1 MNMTKLSERAMLVTL
16 HLSTYAGIKADKEVT
31 AAAHAQ
37 FNAEGDAG
45 RYGKKLIASRFLRD
59 VNAAHNNARAAH
71 RMLTLPWEDDGT
83 RILTTQGYLPYQA
96 KMKKARDEVQVA
108 VKAFV
113 AGLPDYITEAKQRL
127 GGMFNAEDY
136 PTQTELEAKFGFDIE
151 IKSLPEAAD
160 FRAQLSDQQVK
171 SITKDIDQ
179 RAKQRVTNAMNHVY
193 ERIVEM
199 VEQLS
204 TKLKD
209 YQPAA
214 DANKANGN
222 FRNSTLY
229 CIFEFASEMMPILNI
244 TNDNR
249 IEKLRV
255 ELMNDLQEYS
265 PEILRVDVKAR
276 QETISKADEIIKRV
290 RAYMQ

>member
-1 MNMTKLSERAMLVTL
+1 MTKLSERAMLVTL

-37 FNAEGDAG
+37 FNAENDAG
-45 RYGKKLIASRFLRD
+45 RYGKKLIASRFMRD

-108 VKAFV
+108 VRAFA
-113 AGLPDYITEAKQRL
+113 AGLPDYIAEAKTRL
-127 GGMFNAEDY
+127 GGMFNIEDY
-136 PTQTELEAKFGFDIE
+136 PAQLEDKFHFDIE
-151 IKSLPEAAD
+151 IKSLPEASD
-160 FRAQLSDQQVK
+160 FRVQLSDQQVK

-193 ERIVEM
+193 ERIIEM

-222 FRNSTLY
+222 FRNTTLY
-229 CIFEFASEMMPILNI
+229 CIYEFASQLMPILNI
-244 TNDNR
+244 TNDDR

-255 ELMNDLQEYS
+255 TLMNDLQEYS
-265 PEILRVDVKAR
+265 PEILRVDPKAR